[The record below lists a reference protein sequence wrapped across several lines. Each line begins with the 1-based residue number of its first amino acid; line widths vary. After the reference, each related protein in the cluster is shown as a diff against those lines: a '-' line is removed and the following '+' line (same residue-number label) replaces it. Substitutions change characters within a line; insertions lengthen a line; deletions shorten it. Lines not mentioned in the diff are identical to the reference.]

1 MKWWTHSHVG
11 ARKMPGNSI
20 PERCKAR
27 AVDPSPHFEVV
38 WQPSPAEA
46 PIVLRTAPD
55 AIEATLALRE
65 ELARLRT
72 QEAPGELLV
81 RNGDRVRP
89 PLVRQPLL
97 APGPGAQEH

>member
-1 MKWWTHSHVG
+1 MLG
-11 ARKMPGNSI
+11 DRI
-20 PERCKAR
+20 PERRKAR
-27 AVDPSPHFEVV
+27 VVDPSQHFEVV
-38 WQPSPAEA
+38 WQPSRAEA

-55 AIEATLALRE
+55 AIAATLAFRE

-97 APGPGAQEH
+97 APDPGAQEH